1 MGAPLPANET
11 ERLAAL
17 HRCEIL
23 DTPREDFFDDIAR
36 LASAICG
43 TPMSLVTFIDA
54 GRQWFKSKSGV
65 DIDVSETPREEA
77 FCAHAILEDRLLVV
91 PDASQDARFADNPYV
106 TGPFHVRFYAG
117 APVVTRDG
125 HRIGTLCVLD
135 REPRVLTAAQLEML
149 QALSRS
155 IAQELELRRSL
166 ADRERAETDLLRA
179 HALLEVQVAQRTAE
193 ISEANDRLTE
203 EIVQRREIEAR
214 LRESEARF
222 RRIIETAGEGIWEVG
237 PDWTTTYAN
246 AQLGQMLGWEPHEM
260 VGRHLFDFMDDEW
273 RRIANEYMR
282 RREGGVKEAH
292 DFKFVRRDGSAL
304 WAIVSANPILD
315 ESGRFVGALA
325 TVTDVTERRRIEQAL
340 RESEE
345 RFQEMAS
352 SIREN
357 FWMVDASTSRLL
369 YTSPAFE
376 QIWGMSL
383 DVFCEDV
390 SRLIDSIHPE
400 DRHIVVRALE
410 RRAQG
415 LDTNDEYRIVRPDGD
430 VRWIRDRSYRIR
442 GGPAGELR
450 FAGIAEDITDRKL
463 AEEALRRSHEE
474 LEVRVAARTEELR
487 RVNAALVAEIE
498 ERKHSDLAVSENKAL
513 YLLLAEHA
521 TEIVSRH
528 GRDSRFLYAS
538 PACRTLLG
546 YDASELVGRQG
557 LDLVHPDDV
566 DRVREYFRGILEGTS
581 YPTAQFRIRRE
592 DGTYTWFETNC
603 KGVADPISG
612 ETTEVISVTR
622 DISERKMAEERERRL
637 NAGLAHVDR
646 LSSMGEMASGL
657 AHELNQPLSA
667 IVNYLTG
674 SIHRMRAGG
683 GGAGGSR
690 GAAGAGGPPDVI
702 GALES
707 ASAEARR
714 AGAII
719 QRLREFVRRR
729 DPHESTIRMDEL
741 IQEVISLAAAELRA
755 AEVRPRVDLSG
766 PGAEVLGDRIQI
778 AQVILNLVRNAVEAM
793 GEIPP
798 KDRALEISCAA
809 AGDGA
814 VKVVVRDSGTGLSP
828 DAFSHLF
835 EPFFTTKQEGMG
847 MGLAICKSII
857 AAHGGH
863 IWAEPNPAGGTAVG
877 FVLPGGRNG

>member
-54 GRQWFKSKSGV
+54 ERQWFKSKSGV
-65 DIDVSETPREEA
+65 DVDIKETTRGEA

-91 PDASQDARFADNPYV
+91 PDVSKDERFADNPYV

-135 REPRVLTAAQLEML
+135 REPRVLGAAQLEML

-155 IAQELELRRSL
+155 IAQELDLRRSL
-166 ADRERAETDLLRA
+166 ADREKAETDLLRA
-179 HALLEVQVAQRTAE
+179 HALLEVQVAQRTGELTE
-193 ISEANDRLTE
+193 INERLTE
-203 EIVQRREIEAR
+203 EVVQRREIEAR
-214 LRESEARF
+214 LRESEVRF

-237 PDWTTTYAN
+237 VDWTTTYAN

-260 VGRHLFDFMDDEW
+260 VGRHLFDFMDEEW
-273 RRIANEYMR
+273 KRICQVNMQ
-282 RREGGVKEAH
+282 RREQGVKEAH
-292 DFKFVRRDGSAL
+292 DFKFIRRDGSEL

-315 ESGRFVGALA
+315 EGGRFVGALA
-325 TVTDVTERRRIEQAL
+325 TVTDVTERRRIEKAL

-345 RFQEMAS
+345 RFREMAS
-352 SIREN
+352 AIREV
-357 FWMVDASTSRLL
+357 FWMADARESRLL
-369 YTSPAFE
+369 YVSPAFE
-376 QIWGMSL
+376 QVWGMSRE
-383 DVFCEDV
+383 VFCEDV

-415 LDTNDEYRIVRPDGD
+415 LNTNDEYRIVRPDGG

-442 GGPAGELR
+442 GGQAGELR
-450 FAGIAEDITDRKL
+450 FAGIAEDIADRKL
-463 AEEALRRSHEE
+463 TEEALRRSHEE

-487 RVNAALVAEIE
+487 RVNAALVAEIV

-528 GRDSRFLYAS
+528 ARDSRFLYVS

-546 YDASELVGRQG
+546 YEAGEMVGREG
-557 LDLVHPDDV
+557 LDYVHADDV
-566 DRVREYFRGILEGTS
+566 DRVREYFRGVLEGSS
-581 YPTAQFRIRRE
+581 YPTAEFRLRRE
-592 DGTYTWFETNC
+592 DGSYTWVEANC
-603 KGVADPISG
+603 KGVTDPVTG
-612 ETTEVISVTR
+612 ETTEVIAVTR
-622 DISERKMAEERERRL
+622 DISERKMAEEQERRL
-637 NAGLAHVDR
+637 NAELAHVDR

-674 SIHRMRAGG
+674 SVHRMKA
-683 GGAGGSR
+683 GAGGS
-690 GAAGAGGPPDVI
+690 PDVLD
-702 GALES
+702 ALES

-719 QRLREFVRRR
+719 HRLREFVRRR
-729 DPHESTIRMDEL
+729 DPHESTIRMDDL

-755 AEVRPRVDLSG
+755 AEVRPRVDLRG
-766 PGAEVLGDRIQI
+766 PLPEVLGDRIQI

-793 GEIPP
+793 GGIPP
-798 KDRALEISCAA
+798 RDRALEISCAA
-809 AGDGA
+809 AGEGS
-814 VKVVVRDSGTGLSP
+814 VKVVVRDSGIGLSP
-828 DAFSHLF
+828 DVFSHLF
-835 EPFFTTKQEGMG
+835 EPFVTTKQEGMG

-863 IWAEPNPAGGTAVG
+863 IWAEPNPTGGTAVG
-877 FVLPGGRNG
+877 FVLPGGRKG